1 VLLVGL
7 TGGIGSGKSTVARLL
22 QARGAVI
29 FDADELARL
38 AIDPGTPG
46 HDRVVERFG
55 PDVVTD
61 DGAVDRQAL
70 AGIVFA
76 DDRARSDLEAIV
88 FPEVLRRLLEGVEAH
103 RDSDRIVVFDAP
115 LIVEA
120 GMAAACDL
128 LVLVTSR
135 QEDQVAR
142 LVADRG
148 MSEEEVGRRIAAQLP
163 DDEKARS
170 ADVVIRNEGTLEDL
184 EGRVDALWAELQGRA
199 KSPDGRRY
207 HPDR

>member
-38 AIDPGTPG
+38 AIAPGTPG

-184 EGRVDALWAELQGRA
+184 EGRVDALWAELRGRA